1 MLDPRLNHVVA
12 VAHGGSFTKAAEIVG
27 VTQSGIT
34 KSIADLERELGFAIF
49 FRTSRGALM
58 TEEGRD
64 FVERAER
71 LLDDARSLLQGSR
84 ERGDPYAGP
93 LRVGVCPASLEWL
106 LAEPLAALLSRHPGI
121 RFEIIGSSFERMIRL
136 LRNGSVDVALGFD
149 AAFAEWSDVRR
160 EPVASMQGV
169 LFVRKGHPLLAC
181 VQVRTEDLAAFDFIT
196 PSDSRPYGVVIREIY
211 ETRGIDWRKHLHVI
225 DNFTIVRQIV
235 GTSDAIGVTTA
246 EFTETALFAKCFA
259 TIADVSPFAPTPLAC
274 AVRSRWDPK
283 PAVRAF
289 LAQMRKGAHASQP

>member
-49 FRTSRGALM
+49 FRTSRGALL

-106 LAEPLAALLSRHPGI
+106 LAEPLAALLARHPGI
-121 RFEIIGSSFERMIRL
+121 RYEIIGSSFERVIRL

-160 EPVASMQGV
+160 EPVATLQGV
-169 LFVRKGHPLLAC
+169 LFVRKGHPLLAREG
-181 VQVRTEDLAAFDFIT
+181 VRTADLADFDFIS

-211 ETRGIDWRKHLHVI
+211 ESRGIDWRKHLHVI

-235 GTSDAIGVTTA
+235 ATSDAIGVTTA
-246 EFTETALFAKCFA
+246 ELATTQLFAKSFGM
-259 TIADVSPFAPTPLAC
+259 IADVDPFAPAPLAC

-289 LAQMRKGAHASQP
+289 LAEMRGRARTIEP

>member
-27 VTQSGIT
+27 LTQSGIT

-71 LLDDARSLLQGSR
+71 LLEDARSLLQGSR

-106 LAEPLAALLSRHPGI
+106 LAEPLSALLARHPGI
-121 RFEIIGSSFERMIRL
+121 RYEIIGSSFERVIRL

-160 EPVASMQGV
+160 EPVATLQGV
-169 LFVRKGHPLLAC
+169 LFVRRGHPLLA
-181 VQVRTEDLAAFDFIT
+181 RNTIGMADLADFDFVT

-225 DNFTIVRQIV
+225 DNFSIVRQIV
-235 GTSDAIGVTTA
+235 ARSDAIGVTTA
-246 EFTETALFAKCFA
+246 ELGAIPLFAKSFSV
-259 TIADVSPFAPTPLAC
+259 IEDVSPFAPSPLAC

-289 LAQMRKGAHASQP
+289 LAEMRSRSRTI

>member
-49 FRTSRGALM
+49 FRTSRGALL

-106 LAEPLAALLSRHPGI
+106 LGEPLAALLARHPGI
-121 RFEIIGSSFERMIRL
+121 RYEIIGSSFERMIRL
-136 LRNGSVDVALGFD
+136 LRNGSVDVVLGFD

-160 EPVASMQGV
+160 EPVATMQGV
-169 LFVRKGHPLLAC
+169 LFVRKDHPLLALER
-181 VQVRTEDLAAFDFIT
+181 VRTQDLADFDFIT
-196 PSDSRPYGVVIREIY
+196 PSDSRPYGMVIREIY
-211 ETRGIDWRKHLHVI
+211 ESRGIDWRKHLHVI
-225 DNFTIVRQIV
+225 DNFSIVRQIV
-235 GTSDAIGVTTA
+235 ATSDAIGVTTA
-246 EFTETALFAKCFA
+246 ELAATAYFSEGFAQ
-259 TIADVSPFAPTPLAC
+259 IADVSPFAPAPLAC

-289 LAQMRKGAHASQP
+289 LAEMRSRARTI

>member
-121 RFEIIGSSFERMIRL
+121 RYEIIGSSFERMIRL

-169 LFVRKGHPLLAC
+169 LFVRKDHPLLALDR
-181 VQVRTEDLAAFDFIT
+181 VRTEDLADFDFIT

-211 ETRGIDWRKHLHVI
+211 ESRGIDWRKHLHVI
-225 DNFTIVRQIV
+225 DNFSIVRQIV
-235 GTSDAIGVTTA
+235 ARSDAIGVTTA
-246 EFTETALFAKCFA
+246 ELAATPLFANGFA
-259 TIADVSPFAPTPLAC
+259 MIADVSPFAPAPLAC

-289 LAQMRKGAHASQP
+289 LAEMRSRARTI

>member
-49 FRTSRGALM
+49 IRTSRGALL

-64 FVERAER
+64 FVERASR
-71 LLDDARSLLQGSR
+71 LLEDARSLLQGSR

-106 LAEPLAALLSRHPGI
+106 LADPLSSLVRKHGGI
-121 RFEIIGSSFERMIRL
+121 RIEIIGSSFERMIRL
-136 LRNGSVDVALGFD
+136 LRNGSVDVAFGFD

-160 EPVASMQGV
+160 EQIATLQGV
-169 LFVRKGHPLLAC
+169 LFTRKGHPLSGRLK
-181 VQVRTEDLAAFDFIT
+181 VDLDDLAAFDFVT
-196 PSDSRPYGVVIREIY
+196 PSDSRPYGVVIRELY
-211 ETRGIDWRKHLHVI
+211 ESREVDWQKHLHII
-225 DNFTIVRQIV
+225 DNFSIVREV
-235 GTSDAIGVTTA
+235 VATTDAIGVTTA
-246 EFTETALFAKCFA
+246 DYAKSPSFAAHFEMIK
-259 TIADVSPFAPTPLAC
+259 DVNPFAPAPLSC
-274 AVRSRWDPK
+274 AIRSRWDPK

-289 LAQMRKGAHASQP
+289 ISEMRERLRAL

>member
-49 FRTSRGALM
+49 IRTSRGALL

-64 FVERAER
+64 FVERAAR

-84 ERGDPYAGP
+84 ARGDPYAGP

-106 LAEPLAALLSRHPGI
+106 LADPLASLVRKHGGVRI
-121 RFEIIGSSFERMIRL
+121 EIIGSSFERMIRL
-136 LRNGSVDVALGFD
+136 LRNGSVDVAFGFD

-160 EPVASMQGV
+160 EQIATLQGV
-169 LFVRKGHPLLAC
+169 LFTRKGHPLSYRPKVNLD
-181 VQVRTEDLAAFDFIT
+181 DLAAFDFVT
-196 PSDSRPYGVVIREIY
+196 PSDSRPYGVVIRELY
-211 ETRGIDWRKHLHVI
+211 ESREVEWQKHLHII
-225 DNFTIVRQIV
+225 DNFSIVREV
-235 GTSDAIGVTTA
+235 VATSDAIGVTTA
-246 EFTETALFAKCFA
+246 DYAKTPSFGA
-259 TIADVSPFAPTPLAC
+259 HFEMIKDVNPFAPAPLSC
-274 AVRSRWDPK
+274 AIRSRWDPK

-289 LAQMRKGAHASQP
+289 IAEMRERLRAV

>member
-49 FRTSRGALM
+49 YRTSRGALL

-64 FVERAER
+64 FVERAAR
-71 LLDDARSLLQGSR
+71 LLEDARALLQGPR

-106 LAEPLAALLSRHPGI
+106 LADPLASLVGKHPGI
-121 RFEIIGSSFERMIRL
+121 RIEIIGSSFERTIRL
-136 LRNGSVDVALGFD
+136 LRNGSVDVAFGFD

-160 EPVASMQGV
+160 EHIATLQGV
-169 LFVRKGHPLLAC
+169 LFVRKGHPLSNQAGVELD
-181 VQVRTEDLAAFDFIT
+181 DLAEFDFVT
-196 PSDSRPYGVVIREIY
+196 PSDSRPYGVVIRELY
-211 ETRGIDWRKHLHVI
+211 ESREVEWQKRLHII
-225 DNFTIVRQIV
+225 DNFSIVRQV
-235 GTSDAIGVTTA
+235 VATTDAIGVTTA
-246 EFTETALFAKCFA
+246 EYAAMATFAASFEM
-259 TIADVSPFAPTPLAC
+259 IQDVNPFAPAPLCC

-283 PAVRAF
+283 PAVRA
-289 LAQMRKGAHASQP
+289 LLSEMRARFRTI

>member
-27 VTQSGIT
+27 LTQSGIT

-93 LRVGVCPASLEWL
+93 LRVG
-106 LAEPLAALLSRHPGI
+106 AA
-121 RFEIIGSSFERMIRL
+121 M
-136 LRNGSVDVALGFD
+136 V
-149 AAFAEWSDVRR
+149 
-160 EPVASMQGV
+160 
-169 LFVRKGHPLLAC
+169 
-181 VQVRTEDLAAFDFIT
+181 
-196 PSDSRPYGVVIREIY
+196 
-211 ETRGIDWRKHLHVI
+211 
-225 DNFTIVRQIV
+225 
-235 GTSDAIGVTTA
+235 
-246 EFTETALFAKCFA
+246 
-259 TIADVSPFAPTPLAC
+259 
-274 AVRSRWDPK
+274 
-283 PAVRAF
+283 
-289 LAQMRKGAHASQP
+289 

>member
-49 FRTSRGALM
+49 FRTSRGALL

-84 ERGDPYAGP
+84 ERGDPHAGP

-106 LAEPLAALLSRHPGI
+106 LAEPLAALLARHPGI
-121 RFEIIGSSFERMIRL
+121 RYEIIGSSFERMIRL

-160 EPVASMQGV
+160 EPVATLQGV
-169 LFVRKGHPLLAC
+169 LFVRKGHPLLARER
-181 VQVRTEDLAAFDFIT
+181 VRIEDLGDFDFIS

-211 ETRGIDWRKHLHVI
+211 ESRGIDWRKHLHVI

-235 GTSDAIGVTTA
+235 ATSDAIGVTTA
-246 EFTETALFAKCFA
+246 ELAATELFAKSFGM
-259 TIADVSPFAPTPLAC
+259 IAEVNPFAPTPLAC

-289 LAQMRKGAHASQP
+289 LAEMRGRERTIEP

>member
-49 FRTSRGALM
+49 IRTSRGALL

-64 FVERAER
+64 FVERAAR

-106 LAEPLAALLSRHPGI
+106 LADPLASLVRKHGGI
-121 RFEIIGSSFERMIRL
+121 RIEIIGSSFERMIRL
-136 LRNGSVDVALGFD
+136 LRNGSVDVAFGFD

-160 EPVASMQGV
+160 EQIATLQGV
-169 LFVRKGHPLLAC
+169 LFTRKGHPLSARPKVKLD
-181 VQVRTEDLAAFDFIT
+181 DLAAFDFVT
-196 PSDSRPYGVVIREIY
+196 PSDSRPYGVVIRELY
-211 ETRGIDWRKHLHVI
+211 ESREVEWQKHLHII
-225 DNFTIVRQIV
+225 DNFSIVRQV
-235 GTSDAIGVTTA
+235 VATTNAIGVTTA
-246 EFTETALFAKCFA
+246 EYAQTPSFSANFEM
-259 TIADVSPFAPTPLAC
+259 IRDVNPFVPAPLSC
-274 AVRSRWDPK
+274 AIRSRWDPK

-289 LAQMRKGAHASQP
+289 IGEMRERLRSGSS

>member
-27 VTQSGIT
+27 LTQSGIT

-106 LAEPLAALLSRHPGI
+106 LAEPLAALLARHPGI
-121 RFEIIGSSFERMIRL
+121 RYEIIGSSFERMIRL

-169 LFVRKGHPLLAC
+169 LFVRKGHPLLGRE
-181 VQVRTEDLAAFDFIT
+181 QVHTEDLAEFDFIT

-211 ETRGIDWRKHLHVI
+211 ESRGIDWRKHLHVI

-235 GTSDAIGVTTA
+235 ATSDALGVTTA
-246 EFTETALFAKCFA
+246 EFAATAVFARGYSL
-259 TIADVSPFAPTPLAC
+259 IAGVNPFAPTPLAC

-289 LAQMRKGAHASQP
+289 LAEMRNGAHTRQP

>member
-12 VAHGGSFTKAAEIVG
+12 VAHGGSFTKAAEIIG

-121 RFEIIGSSFERMIRL
+121 RYEIIGSSFERMIRL

-160 EPVASMQGV
+160 EPVATLQGV
-169 LFVRKGHPLLAC
+169 LFVRTGHPLLTRDR
-181 VQVRTEDLAAFDFIT
+181 VRMEDLADFDFVT
-196 PSDSRPYGVVIREIY
+196 PSDSRPYGAAIREIY

-225 DNFTIVRQIV
+225 DNFSIVRQIV
-235 GTSDAIGVTTA
+235 ATSDSIGVTTA
-246 EFTETALFAKCFA
+246 ELAATPFFA
-259 TIADVSPFAPTPLAC
+259 TGFGMIKDVSPFAPAPLSC

-289 LAQMRKGAHASQP
+289 LAEMRSRARTI

>member
-1 MLDPRLNHVVA
+1 MNHVVA

-49 FRTSRGALM
+49 YRTSRGALL

-64 FVERAER
+64 FVERASK
-71 LLDDARSLLQGSR
+71 LLEDARSLLQGSR

-106 LAEPLAALLSRHPGI
+106 LAEPLAKLLAKHSGVRI
-121 RFEIIGSSFERMIRL
+121 EVLGSSFERMIRL
-136 LRNGSVDVALGFD
+136 LRNGSVDVAFGFD

-160 EPVASMQGV
+160 EHIATLQGV
-169 LFVRKGHPLLAC
+169 LFVRKHHPLLKRRPVSSA
-181 VQVRTEDLAAFDFIT
+181 ELADYDFVT
-196 PSDSRPYGVVIREIY
+196 PSDSRPYGIVIREIY
-211 ETRGIDWRKHLHVI
+211 ESREIDWRKHLHII
-225 DNFTIVRQIV
+225 DNFSIVKNIV
-235 GTSDAIGVTTA
+235 AKSDAIGVTTD
-246 EFTETALFAKCFA
+246 EFASSSSFAANFEMI
-259 TIADVSPFAPTPLAC
+259 TDVSPFAPAPLCC
-274 AVRSRWDPK
+274 ALRSRWDPK

-289 LAQMRKGAHASQP
+289 LGMMRETYRTD

>member
-27 VTQSGIT
+27 LTQSGIT

-106 LAEPLAALLSRHPGI
+106 LADPLAALLARHPGI
-121 RFEIIGSSFERMIRL
+121 RYEVIGSSFERMIRL
-136 LRNGSVDVALGFD
+136 LRNGSVDVVLGFD

-160 EPVASMQGV
+160 EAVATMQGV
-169 LFVRKGHPLLAC
+169 LFVRKGHPLLGL
-181 VQVRTEDLAAFDFIT
+181 TGIGPEDLADYDFIT
-196 PSDSRPYGVVIREIY
+196 PTDSRPYGVVIREIY
-211 ETRGIDWRKHLHVI
+211 ESRGVDWRKHLHVI
-225 DNFTIVRQIV
+225 DNFSIVRQIV
-235 GTSDAIGVTTA
+235 ATSDAIGVTTA
-246 EFTETALFAKCFA
+246 GLAATSLFANGFSII
-259 TIADVSPFAPTPLAC
+259 TDVSPFAPSTLAC

-289 LAQMRKGAHASQP
+289 LAEMRSRALTV

>member
-27 VTQSGIT
+27 LTQSGIT

-106 LAEPLAALLSRHPGI
+106 LAEPLAALLARHPGI
-121 RFEIIGSSFERMIRL
+121 RYEVIGSSFERMIRL

-160 EPVASMQGV
+160 EPVATMQGV
-169 LFVRKGHPLLAC
+169 LFVRKGHPLLG
-181 VQVRTEDLAAFDFIT
+181 RTGIGIADLADYDFIT
-196 PSDSRPYGVVIREIY
+196 PTDSRPYGVVIREIY
-211 ETRGIDWRKHLHVI
+211 ETRGVDWRSHLHVI
-225 DNFTIVRQIV
+225 DNFSIVRQIV
-235 GTSDAIGVTTA
+235 ATSDAIGVTTA
-246 EFTETALFAKCFA
+246 GLAATSLFANGFSIIK
-259 TIADVSPFAPTPLAC
+259 DVSPFAPSPLAC

-289 LAQMRKGAHASQP
+289 LAEMRSRARTV

>member
-27 VTQSGIT
+27 LTQSGIT
-34 KSIADLERELGFAIF
+34 KSVADLERELGFAIF

-84 ERGDPYAGP
+84 ERGDPYSGP

-106 LAEPLAALLSRHPGI
+106 LAEPLAALLTRHPGI
-121 RFEIIGSSFERMIRL
+121 RYEVIGSSFERMIRL

-160 EPVASMQGV
+160 DPVGTMQGV
-169 LFVRKGHPLLAC
+169 LFVRKGHPLLGRAG
-181 VQVRTEDLAAFDFIT
+181 TAIADLADYDFIT
-196 PSDSRPYGVVIREIY
+196 PTDSRPYGVVIREIY
-211 ETRGIDWRKHLHVI
+211 ESRGVDWRKHLHVI
-225 DNFTIVRQIV
+225 DNFSIVRQIV

-246 EFTETALFAKCFA
+246 GLAATSLFSNGLS
-259 TIADVSPFAPTPLAC
+259 IINEVSPFAPSPLAC

-289 LAQMRKGAHASQP
+289 LAEMRSRARTV

>member
-49 FRTSRGALM
+49 FRTSRGALL
-58 TEEGRD
+58 TEQGRD

-106 LAEPLAALLSRHPGI
+106 LAEPLAALLARHPGI
-121 RFEIIGSSFERMIRL
+121 RYEIIGSSFERMIRL

-160 EPVASMQGV
+160 EPVSAMQGV
-169 LFVRKGHPLLAC
+169 LFVRKGHPLLGREG
-181 VQVRTEDLAAFDFIT
+181 VRTADLADFDFIS

-211 ETRGIDWRKHLHVI
+211 ESRGIDWRKHLHVI

-235 GTSDAIGVTTA
+235 ATSDAIGVTTA
-246 EFTETALFAKCFA
+246 EFAATALFSKSFA
-259 TIADVSPFAPTPLAC
+259 MIAGVSPFAPTLLAC

-289 LAQMRKGAHASQP
+289 LTQMRQQGAQ

>member
-12 VAHGGSFTKAAEIVG
+12 VAHGGSFTKAAEMVG

-49 FRTSRGALM
+49 FRTSRGALL

-64 FVERAER
+64 FVERASR

-106 LAEPLAALLSRHPGI
+106 LAEPLASLLTRYSGI
-121 RFEIIGSSFERMIRL
+121 RYEIIGSSFERMIRL

-149 AAFAEWSDVRR
+149 AAFAEWTDVRR
-160 EPVASMQGV
+160 EHVATLQGV
-169 LFVRKGHPLLAC
+169 LFVRKDHPLAGRSG
-181 VQVRTEDLAAFDFIT
+181 VETADLARHDFVA
-196 PSDSRPYGVVIREIY
+196 PSDSRPYGLVIRELY
-211 ETRGIDWRKHLHVI
+211 ESHGVDWRKHLHII
-225 DNFTIVRQIV
+225 DNFSIVRQIV
-235 GTSDAIGVTTA
+235 ATSDAIGVATSEYAATP
-246 EFTETALFAKCFA
+246 FFASRFA
-259 TIADVSPFAPTPLAC
+259 TIHGVSPFSPAPLCC
-274 AVRSRWDPK
+274 ALRSRWDPK

-289 LAQMRKGAHASQP
+289 LAEMRTRFRTI

>member
-12 VAHGGSFTKAAEIVG
+12 VARGGSFTKAAEIVG
-27 VTQSGIT
+27 LTQSGIT

-58 TEEGRD
+58 TEQGRD

-106 LAEPLAALLSRHPGI
+106 LAEPLAALLTRHPGI
-121 RFEIIGSSFERMIRL
+121 RYEVIGSSFERMIRL

-160 EPVASMQGV
+160 EPVATMQGV
-169 LFVRKGHPLLAC
+169 LFVRKGHPLLT
-181 VQVRTEDLAAFDFIT
+181 RTGIGIADLADYDFIT
-196 PSDSRPYGVVIREIY
+196 PTDSRPYGVVIREIY
-211 ETRGIDWRKHLHVI
+211 ESRGVDWRKHLHVI
-225 DNFTIVRQIV
+225 DNFSIVRQIV
-235 GTSDAIGVTTA
+235 ATSDAIGVTTA
-246 EFTETALFAKCFA
+246 GLAATSLFANGFSII
-259 TIADVSPFAPTPLAC
+259 TDVSPFAPSPLAC

-289 LAQMRKGAHASQP
+289 LAEMRSRARTV

>member
-49 FRTSRGALM
+49 IRTSRGALL

-64 FVERAER
+64 FVERASR
-71 LLDDARSLLQGSR
+71 LLDDARALLQGTR

-93 LRVGVCPASLEWL
+93 LRIGVCPASLEWL
-106 LAEPLAALLSRHPGI
+106 LTEPLAGLLAKHPGI

-136 LRNGSVDVALGFD
+136 LRNGSVDVAFGFD
-149 AAFAEWSDVRR
+149 AAFAEWTDVRR
-160 EPVASMQGV
+160 QHVATLQGV
-169 LFVRKGHPLLAC
+169 LFVHKDHPLIE
-181 VQVRTEDLAAFDFIT
+181 RRPIGIGDLADYDFVT
-196 PSDSRPYGVVIREIY
+196 PSDSRPYGMVIREIY
-211 ETRGIDWRKHLHVI
+211 ESRGIDWRKHLHI
-225 DNFTIVRQIV
+225 ADNFSIVRQIV
-235 GTSDAIGVTTA
+235 ATSNAIGVAA
-246 EFTETALFAKCFA
+246 EEYAATPFFRAKYA
-259 TIADVSPFAPTPLAC
+259 MIEDISPFTPAPLCC
-274 AVRSRWDPK
+274 AIRSRWDPK

-289 LAQMRKGAHASQP
+289 MSEMRTRFLAIT

>member
-49 FRTSRGALM
+49 YRTSRGALL

-64 FVERAER
+64 FVERAAR
-71 LLDDARSLLQGSR
+71 LLEDARALLQGPR

-106 LAEPLAALLSRHPGI
+106 LADPLASLVGKHPGI
-121 RFEIIGSSFERMIRL
+121 RIEIIGSSFERTIRL
-136 LRNGSVDVALGFD
+136 LRNGSVDVAFGFD

-160 EPVASMQGV
+160 EHIATLQGV
-169 LFVRKGHPLLAC
+169 LFVRKGHPLSNQAGVELD
-181 VQVRTEDLAAFDFIT
+181 DLAEFDFVT
-196 PSDSRPYGVVIREIY
+196 PSDSRPYGVVIRELY
-211 ETRGIDWRKHLHVI
+211 ESREVEWQKHLHII
-225 DNFTIVRQIV
+225 DNFSIVRQV
-235 GTSDAIGVTTA
+235 VATTDAIGVTTA
-246 EFTETALFAKCFA
+246 EYAATATFAASFEM
-259 TIADVSPFAPTPLAC
+259 IQDVNPFAPAPLCC

-283 PAVRAF
+283 PAVRA
-289 LAQMRKGAHASQP
+289 LLSEMRARFRTI

>member
-27 VTQSGIT
+27 LTQSGIT

-106 LAEPLAALLSRHPGI
+106 LAEPLAALLARHPGI
-121 RFEIIGSSFERMIRL
+121 RYEVIGSSFERMIRL

-160 EPVASMQGV
+160 EPVATMQGV
-169 LFVRKGHPLLAC
+169 LFVRKGHPLLSRER
-181 VQVRTEDLAAFDFIT
+181 VRTEDLAEFDFIT

-211 ETRGIDWRKHLHVI
+211 ESRGIDWRKHLHVI

-235 GTSDAIGVTTA
+235 ATSDAVGVTTA
-246 EFTETALFAKCFA
+246 EFSATAVFARGYSL
-259 TIADVSPFAPTPLAC
+259 IADVNPFAPTPLAC
-274 AVRSRWDPK
+274 AVRSRWDTK

-289 LAQMRKGAHASQP
+289 LAEMRNGARALP

>member
-1 MLDPRLNHVVA
+1 MLDPRLKHVVA
-12 VAHGGSFTKAAEIVG
+12 VSHGGSFTKAAEMVG

-49 FRTSRGALM
+49 FRTSRGALL

-71 LLDDARSLLQGSR
+71 LLDDARALLQGSR

-106 LAEPLAALLSRHPGI
+106 LAEPLAALLARHPGI
-121 RFEIIGSSFERMIRL
+121 RYEIIGTSFERMIRL
-136 LRNGSVDVALGFD
+136 LRNGRVDVALGFD
-149 AAFAEWSDVRR
+149 AAFAEWRDVRR
-160 EPVASMQGV
+160 EPVATLQGV
-169 LFVRKGHPLLAC
+169 LFMRKGHPLLDRGH
-181 VQVRTEDLAAFDFIT
+181 VTREELADFDFIT
-196 PSDSRPYGVVIREIY
+196 PSDSRPYGSAIREIY
-211 ETRGIDWRKHLHVI
+211 EARGIDWRHRVHVI
-225 DNFTIVRQIV
+225 DNFTIVRHIV
-235 GTSDAIGVTTA
+235 ATSDAIGVTTPELA
-246 EFTETALFAKCFA
+246 ASPLFAAGFGMISDA
-259 TIADVSPFAPTPLAC
+259 SPFAPAPLCC

-289 LAQMRKGAHASQP
+289 IAEMRSRAPASQP